1 VQTIATRFAPTAQS
15 QLPAELLTL
24 AEPPLRV
31 SHTGGSVSLAMAW
44 PPPDAVAAAN
54 PPGVVQTASATEPL
68 PDDRASALHLES
80 DSANALAPRAP
91 IAYAEPPPAVHM
103 ESTVAPAPDAVAVE
117 SHLRSALAS
126 ASPLPLALELALP
139 LLVTVEIATPPFL
152 ATAIAFEVPSDDAS
166 QTAVSPV
173 LAMSPDLETHRT
185 PAAASAKTASTAT
198 EAIAAHASSLEITLS
213 APGVIIDSARPD
225 TGALRLNYQPVS
237 IKTTIAETR
246 IAAVLHRRMSTF
258 PQPASSRPYD
268 APTEIAVRQE
278 LGSKVGVGKIYQH
291 YLESRFPSLFH
302 RGNAVGVLRD
312 EDQPFDDSINRI
324 GRDIQAYPH
333 VNALLFENRLE
344 VLVGNRAGDDGRL
357 SWLVSPKLEHTSA
370 DREKV
375 LLSQVAQPLVG
386 TVKLMPLS

>member
-1 VQTIATRFAPTAQS
+1 VQTIATPSARTAQS

-24 AEPPLRV
+24 AKPPLRV
-31 SHTGGSVSLAMAW
+31 SHTGESVSLA
-44 PPPDAVAAAN
+44 
-54 PPGVVQTASATEPL
+54 L
-68 PDDRASALHLES
+68 
-80 DSANALAPRAP
+80 
-91 IAYAEPPPAVHM
+91 
-103 ESTVAPAPDAVAVE
+103 
-117 SHLRSALAS
+117 
-126 ASPLPLALELALP
+126 
-139 LLVTVEIATPPFL
+139 PPFF

-185 PAAASAKTASTAT
+185 PSAASAKT
-198 EAIAAHASSLEITLS
+198 IAAHASILEITLS
-213 APGVIIDSARPD
+213 APGVTIDAARPD
-225 TGALRLNYQPVS
+225 AAALRLNCQPVS
-237 IKTTIAETR
+237 IKTTIAETL
-246 IAAVLHRRMSTF
+246 IAAVLHRWMSTF
-258 PQPASSRPYD
+258 PQPASSRPYH

-278 LGSKVGVGKIYQH
+278 LGSQVGVRKIYQH

-312 EDQPFDDSINRI
+312 EDQPFDDSIIRI